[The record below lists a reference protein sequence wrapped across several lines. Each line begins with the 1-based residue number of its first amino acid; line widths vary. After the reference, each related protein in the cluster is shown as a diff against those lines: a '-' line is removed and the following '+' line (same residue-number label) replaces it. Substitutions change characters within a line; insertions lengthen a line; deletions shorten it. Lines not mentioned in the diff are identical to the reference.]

1 MATLRILVSLLALVA
16 GPASALSVSEL
27 DVGEYSSN
35 WSSPTVIASGTSII
49 TGVGAAGDTDIF
61 RVGGLASG
69 AQVLTLSLS
78 GADAF
83 TGSYL
88 NGGGSIRYSSNPF
101 SYNWDGLNPGDF
113 GIAYDPYQPVS
124 ASNSLT
130 DNRSIT
136 LDSSF
141 GGTLYL
147 AMIFTY
153 GNAPLS
159 YGLDL
164 SSALLPSDPLV
175 ESPSAVPLP
184 ATAPLLLTG
193 LAGLLLIRRR
203 QHRAG

>member
-1 MATLRILVSLLALVA
+1 MATLRILVSLLTLAASPV
-16 GPASALSVSEL
+16 SALTVSEL
-27 DVGEYSSN
+27 DAGEYSSI
-35 WSSPTVIASGTSII
+35 WTSPTLIASGTSAI
-49 TGVGAAGDTDIF
+49 TGTGTAGDTDIF
-61 RVGGLASG
+61 AVSGLASG
-69 AQVLTLSLS
+69 AQVLTLFLS

-88 NGGGSIRYSSNPF
+88 NGGGSIRYSSTPF
-101 SYNWDGLNPGDF
+101 SYDWDGLDPGDF
-113 GIAYDPYQPVS
+113 GISYDPFQPVS
-124 ASNSLT
+124 ASNNLT
-130 DNRSIT
+130 ASQSIT

-164 SSALLPSDPLV
+164 SSALLPGDPLV
-175 ESPSAVPLP
+175 ETPSAVPLP

-193 LAGLLLIRRR
+193 LAGLLLMRRR
-203 QHRAG
+203 QGRVG